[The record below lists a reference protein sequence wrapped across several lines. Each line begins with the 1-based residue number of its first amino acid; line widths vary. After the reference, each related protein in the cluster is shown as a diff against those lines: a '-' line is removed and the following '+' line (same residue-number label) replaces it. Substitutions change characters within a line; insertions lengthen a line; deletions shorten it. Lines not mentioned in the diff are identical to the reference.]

1 MYCVVDLAD
10 RSVFFILLYILGA
23 LIFLIGFPMLVY
35 KLVSTGLLFLSCSLV
50 NAIFGEMCSS
60 MCLLVLL
67 LFRWLLG
74 LALFIGLVYKY
85 LIKVWGW
92 EISVKRGDTISTLLK
107 WVDGF
112 EVFSDLL
119 LKGFIYFCSGWL
131 LVCLVE
137 KIFCFVKKIFR

>member
-23 LIFLIGFPMLVY
+23 LVFLIGLPMFVY
-35 KLVSTGLLFLSCSLV
+35 GLVSSGLLLLPCSLV
-50 NAIFGEMCSS
+50 NAIFGETCA
-60 MCLLVLL
+60 CIVLLVLS

-74 LALFIGLVYKY
+74 SALFIGLVYKY

-107 WVDGF
+107 WVDSWD
-112 EVFSDLL
+112 VFSDLL
-119 LKGFIYFCSGWL
+119 LKGFIYFCIGWL
-131 LVCLVE
+131 LV
-137 KIFCFVKKIFR
+137 CFVKKIFG